1 MTEKPHI
8 LIVDDE
14 PAIRLTLE
22 TGLSLKGFRIS
33 SATNGREAVSLLK
46 NGDFD
51 AVICDLVMPDGDG
64 YSVVRELREFDE
76 NLPVILI
83 TAQGSVEAAYASIEM
98 GASDFIAK
106 PFEITQL
113 AALAQ
118 RLLEAR
124 REKDE
129 QTIKS
134 AANLPDDFSASG
146 LIGRSPPMVAVYKL
160 VAFAARSNA
169 TVLITGETGT
179 GKELVARAV
188 HDLSDRARGKFVS
201 VNCSGLTETLL
212 EAELFGY
219 EKGAFTGAEK
229 SRAGLFE
236 AADGGTIFLDELAS
250 TSVGFQASL
259 LRVLQSG
266 EIRRV
271 GATETKKIDVRVVGS
286 SNEQLRELAESGQF
300 RADLFYRL
308 SVLTI
313 ELPPLRER
321 RGDVPLLVNHFLQKL
336 KRDTPAD
343 TAAAPHLTQD
353 VSDALLNYDFPGNVR
368 ELENALVRAVALSTG
383 KVITLDCLPPSI
395 SAAAQAKENSND
407 AQTALE
413 LVGDRPSME
422 ELQRRYLSLTLAET
436 NGNRRRAAEKLGL
449 DRRTIQRLIARYNL
463 FAAPD
468 EDAEEADGESVAA
481 AAAE

>member
-1 MTEKPHI
+1 MTEKSHI
-8 LIVDDE
+8 LVVDDE

-22 TGLSLKGFRIS
+22 TGLSLKGFRVT
-33 SATNGREAVSLLK
+33 SAAGGREAIARLK
-46 NGDFD
+46 TEKFD

-83 TAQGSVEAAYASIEM
+83 TAQGSVEAAFASIEM

-106 PFEITQL
+106 PFEIAQL
-113 AALAQ
+113 AALAR

-129 QTIKS
+129 QSNKS
-134 AANLPDDFSASG
+134 AANSPDDFSASG

-160 VAFAARSNA
+160 IAFAARSNA
-169 TVLITGETGT
+169 TVLITGESGT

-250 TSVGFQASL
+250 TSANFQASL

-271 GATETKKIDVRVVGS
+271 GATETKKVDVRVIGS
-286 SNEQLRELAESGQF
+286 SNEHLRELAGSGQF
-300 RADLFYRL
+300 RADLYYRL

-313 ELPPLRER
+313 ELPPLRAR
-321 RGDVPLLVNHFLQKL
+321 RGDVPLLVNHFLQKF
-336 KRDTPAD
+336 KTN
-343 TAAAPHLTQD
+343 APHLTQET
-353 VSDALLNYDFPGNVR
+353 SDALLNYHFPGNVR

-383 KVITLDCLPPSI
+383 NVITLDCLPPSI
-395 SAAAQAKENSND
+395 AASAENAKGNPNG

-422 ELQRRYLSLTLAET
+422 EVQRRYLSLTLAET

-463 FAAPD
+463 LAAAPD
-468 EDAEEADGESVAA
+468 EETEENDGESVTAA
-481 AAAE
+481 TAE